1 VRACAAP
8 RLGDCLYESEAYPEA
23 LQCYLNALASAKKA
37 GLPPSDLNKFKVI
50 HLSLCVSSRCT
61 GAANLKLT
69 MRCAVAFSLCQILAG
84 RAMYAAGQ
92 RDSAVQ
98 IFTVLC

>member
-1 VRACAAP
+1 VCGA

-37 GLPPSDLNKFKVI
+37 GRPPSDLNKFKVT
-50 HLSLCVSSRCT
+50 LCVSSRCT
-61 GAANLKLT
+61 GAANLKLA
-69 MRCAVAFSLCQILAG
+69 MRCVVAFSLCQILAG